1 MSEAPFQMT
10 CPRCGYKGTPN
21 TFKDGFSGMTCG
33 CLAFIMVLPAVLYY
47 FLRQGKKI
55 CPQCKNV
62 I

>member
-1 MSEAPFQMT
+1 MTAESYQIT
-10 CPRCGYKGTPN
+10 CPRCGFKGTPDK
-21 TFKDGFSGMTCG
+21 FQDGFSGLTCG
-33 CLAFIMVLPAVLYY
+33 CLALIMVLPAILYY